1 MMINGGTGPVLAF
14 TAVLYNLSETLG
26 VPFLT
31 LNAWTGIWVGLY
43 MALAAVFG
51 MNKYIMY
58 CTQIGRASCRERV

>member
-1 MMINGGTGPVLAF
+1 
-14 TAVLYNLSETLG
+14 

-51 MNKYIMY
+51 TNKYIM
-58 CTQIGRASCRERV
+58 CCSRF